1 MKKLKHL
8 FLSTA
13 TLVLLT
19 SAVFAQATI
28 TFNQESLISIDVTA
42 ALRAA
47 GIGKNDPWIAEL
59 TSSVKTIEE
68 GAFSGCTG
76 LTDISVSEDNSN
88 YSSENGI
95 LFNKNKTKLILYPR
109 GKQGAYPIPSSVT
122 SIEERAFS
130 GCTGLTDV
138 TIPSSVTSI
147 GDYAFSDCTGLTNVT
162 IPSSVTNIGS
172 NAFEGCTNLT
182 DTTTT
187 SRVTSFESTSI
198 VVYPNPT
205 TSSVTINTNNGEE
218 PQVRVFNSQ
227 GTLLQQT
234 KSNTIN
240 LGNYAKGLYL
250 LEINGEV
257 HSILKQ

>member
-19 SAVFAQATI
+19 SAVFALATI

-42 ALRAA
+42 ALKAA
-47 GIGKNDPWIAEL
+47 GIDKNDPWIAEL
-59 TSSVKTIEE
+59 TSSVKTI
-68 GAFSGCTG
+68 GSNAFFGCKG
-76 LTDISVSEDNSN
+76 LTDI
-88 YSSENGI
+88 
-95 LFNKNKTKLILYPR
+95 T
-109 GKQGAYPIPSSVT
+109 IPSSVT
-122 SIEERAFS
+122 SIEQ
-130 GCTGLTDV
+130 G
-138 TIPSSVTSI
+138 
-147 GDYAFSDCTGLTNVT
+147 
-162 IPSSVTNIGS
+162 
-172 NAFEGCTNLT
+172 AFEGCSSLT